1 MNQSSQEHELTS
13 QEPASNKSD
22 CFHDFMK
29 QFDGC
34 PCALD
39 KLRFAIDFMRMSLSQ
54 NRGTPFFKGFW
65 EARKLCLPL
74 FKESIVPS
82 ARLQLWGE
90 YVELTR
96 EGRRLKNLLDEES
109 AFAVE
114 QIEMAINSLSIEI
127 EKFKQDE
134 EGVLQTITEEA
145 IPKASK
151 ILEEKYDIYERVQK
165 KLNLMNVYASRIH
178 ALRKELIKTEMRI
191 RHKNRFFETL
201 SLLGDSVFPLR
212 KELIKEVSELFI
224 QDVAKFS
231 EDHFSDET
239 FSHEKVR
246 RQVFYYREEIKSLQS
261 CAKILTLNTQA
272 FTKTREILSHCWDK
286 LKGMEKELKKEFSE
300 QKIQSSENV
309 EKIQAKMS
317 EIEGSYNEGKMT
329 PLLALKQY
337 DDVQKM
343 MRECELTHY
352 DVRLLKEA
360 LKDKRACVEKR
371 IEEEECACRQKEAE
385 LEEKRKE
392 QVNIF
397 KESVENLKVR
407 LKEIDTETITKELT
421 ALRQELNLL
430 NVSKRE
436 KQIFERALKEIRDA
450 LEEKKQEALIK
461 LSDDDRA
468 VLDNFKE
475 ILRQRKERRQEIK
488 VQIEEY
494 RKIVGGSSLD
504 FEKAIEYGELMA
516 QEKERL
522 EKMDESIKE
531 IEDKIN
537 QLKSR

>member
-1 MNQSSQEHELTS
+1 MNQSSQEHELTTPDNIS
-13 QEPASNKSD
+13 IKSD
-22 CFHDFMK
+22 GFQDFMK
-29 QFDGC
+29 QFDGH
-34 PCALD
+34 PNAID
-39 KLRFAIDFMRMSLSQ
+39 KLRFAIDFMRTSLSQ

-74 FKESIVPS
+74 FKESIVP
-82 ARLQLWGE
+82 ATRLQLWGE

-114 QIEMAINSLSIEI
+114 QIEMAVNCLSQEI

-134 EGVLQTITEEA
+134 EAVLQTMLEEA
-145 IPKASK
+145 VPKTAKS
-151 ILEEKYDIYERVQK
+151 LEEKFETYERLQK

-201 SLLGDSVFPLR
+201 SHLGDAVFPLR

-224 QDVAKFS
+224 QDVMSFA
-231 EDHFSDET
+231 DLHFSDEN
-239 FSHEKVR
+239 FSPEKVR
-246 RQVFYYREEIKSLQS
+246 RQVFYFREEIKALQA
-261 CAKILTLNTQA
+261 CAKLLTLNTQA
-272 FTKTREILSHCWDK
+272 FTKTRELLSQCWDK

-309 EKIQAKMS
+309 EKIKARIQ
-317 EIEGSYNEGKMT
+317 EIEGEINEGK
-329 PLLALKQY
+329 LSSCNALKQY
-337 DDVQKM
+337 DDVLRL

-352 DVRLLKEA
+352 DVRMLKEEIRE
-360 LKDKRACVEKR
+360 KRAVIEKK
-371 IEEEECACRQKEAE
+371 IEEEELAQRQKEAE

-392 QVNIF
+392 QVNLF
-397 KESVENLKVR
+397 KEKIESIKQKIKELDVESLSK
-407 LKEIDTETITKELT
+407 DLT
-421 ALRQELNLL
+421 ALRLELSLL
-430 NVSKRE
+430 NASKRE
-436 KQIFERALKEIRDA
+436 KQLFERSLKEIRDCI
-450 LEEKKQEALIK
+450 EEKKEEALFS

-468 VLDNFKE
+468 ALDNLKE

-488 VQIEEY
+488 VQIEDY

-537 QLKSR
+537 HLKNR